1 MSQPL
6 ALLSGVVS
14 LASAAAATAPLFGF
28 GFRKEE

>member
-14 LASAAAATAPLFGF
+14 LASAAATAPLFGF